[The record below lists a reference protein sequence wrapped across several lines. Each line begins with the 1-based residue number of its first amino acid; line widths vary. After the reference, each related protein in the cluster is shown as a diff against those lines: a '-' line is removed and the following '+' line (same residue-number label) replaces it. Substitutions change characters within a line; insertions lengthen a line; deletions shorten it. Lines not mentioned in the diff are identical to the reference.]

1 MSNFFKT
8 ARAVLCAALLFQGTR
23 AIGADIAAADTSAAG
38 GASAPAGDGQTVRDL
53 DACRHAADREMGADA
68 AIDPAD
74 DHTANPMVLARREQ
88 LRSTYQTL
96 VDQCM
101 GRGGPR

>member
-1 MSNFFKT
+1 M
-8 ARAVLCAALLFQGTR
+8 RRLVLILPVFLLSACSYSLPENTHRTSYAAG
-23 AIGADIAAADTSAAG
+23 AAAQPETEQNSMH
-38 GASAPAGDGQTVRDL
+38 DL
-53 DACRHAADREMGADA
+53 EACRRSADREMGSDA

-88 LRSTYQTL
+88 LRGQYQTL

-101 GRGGPR
+101 GNPR

>member
-1 MSNFFKT
+1 M
-8 ARAVLCAALLFQGTR
+8 RPLALILPLFLLSACSYSLPDSTHSR
-23 AIGADIAAADTSAAG
+23 SYSAAG
-38 GASAPAGDGQTVRDL
+38 AANAAPPENSMHDL
-53 DACRHAADREMGADA
+53 EACRRSADRDMGAES

-88 LRSTYQTL
+88 LRSQYQTL

-101 GRGGPR
+101 GNPR